1 VLSFDY
7 DPATGDGALLG
18 MNLAWTFGIVA
29 LLLLALFLFLLM
41 RGRRHERTMRETP
54 TRPNGARSGQ
64 EPPPAPGVEEE
75 LRDDFME

>member
-1 VLSFDY
+1 VLCFDY

-41 RGRRHERTMRETP
+41 RGRRGEPATREKP
-54 TRPNGARSGQ
+54 TRPNGARGGQ
-64 EPPPAPGVEEE
+64 EPPPAPAVEEE
-75 LRDDFME
+75 LRDDFMD